1 MTMHCGDF
9 RGFAFATVSRTIF
22 LFGVM
27 VLATFTSSPI
37 SAQTSGPLSAYIAQ
51 CNSGDKAACS
61 KAGMILSD
69 PNDTNFDAFL
79 SLRYLQDACSAFDG
93 AACGRLALIYFDGAG
108 DVDKDWD
115 AASNFSQRG
124 CAEQDRDG
132 CEVAEAIFAD
142 SGSPYFDAEK
152 ALRYRN
158 INCGYG
164 RWQSCMHHARILYN
178 VGDYRNAE
186 QIAAHACGPGGEDR
200 QSICELAATLKSRR
214 LKMEQAAAAQ
224 RAQQQ
229 AARQADY
236 ANKRAIVTSFIQK
249 RDYDGAIYAAIY
261 NSRTVD
267 DAQYA
272 LTAAIN
278 AGAMSSIYID
288 NLHVLD
294 YWFPSGSLNRAVN
307 AEIARRS
314 RGNDCGIFNCTNTPG
329 ASSRR
334 WAAQNGNSRSSYRRP
349 SSSGSSAPTGGLS
362 SAAATQQVRQ
372 KYRYAHCTMNNNA
385 NRNVC

>member
-1 MTMHCGDF
+1 MPARPIRHFFGQVFILLLLAGLLMIP
-9 RGFAFATVSRTIF
+9 GFV
-22 LFGVM
+22 
-27 VLATFTSSPI
+27 SSPLGAQN
-37 SAQTSGPLSAYIAQ
+37 SAGSLNSYIAE
-51 CNSGDKAACS
+51 CSSGDRAACG
-61 KAGMILSD
+61 KAGMMLSD
-69 PNDTNFDAFL
+69 PQNRDFDAFL
-79 SLRYLQDACSAFDG
+79 SLRYLQEGCKDFDG
-93 AACGRLALIYFDGAG
+93 ASCGRLALIYFDGEG

-132 CEVAEAIFAD
+132 CDVAEAIFAD
-142 SGSPYFDAEK
+142 SSSPYFDAEK
-152 ALRYRN
+152 ALHYLDRN
-158 INCGYG
+158 C
-164 RWQSCMHHARILYN
+164 RWQSCMHQARILYN

-186 QIAAHACGPGGEDR
+186 QLAAHACGPGGEDR
-200 QSICELAATLKSRR
+200 KSICELAGTLKSRR
-214 LKMEQAAAAQ
+214 LKMEQAEADQ

-261 NSRTVD
+261 HSRTVD

-278 AGAMSSIYID
+278 AGAMGSIYID

-294 YWFPSGSLNRAVN
+294 YWFPSGNLNRVVN
-307 AEIARRS
+307 AEIASRS

-334 WAAQNGNSRSSYRRP
+334 WAAQNGGNTNSYRRP

-362 SAAATQQVRQ
+362 SGDARKQVRE

>member
-1 MTMHCGDF
+1 MIARFQQHFYRQACRSILFVGLMLIA
-9 RGFAFATVSRTIF
+9 GFA
-22 LFGVM
+22 
-27 VLATFTSSPI
+27 SSPI
-37 SAQTSGPLSAYIAQ
+37 RAQNSGGSLSAYIAQ

-69 PNDTNFDAFL
+69 PQNPAFDAFL
-79 SLRYLQDACSAFDG
+79 SLRYLQNACNALDG
-93 AACGRLALIYFDGAG
+93 AACGRLALIYFDGEG
-108 DVDKDWD
+108 DVDKDWS

-124 CAEQDRDG
+124 CAQQDRDG
-132 CEVAEAIFAD
+132 CDVAEAIFAD
-142 SGSPYFDAEK
+142 SSSPYFDAEK
-152 ALRYRN
+152 ALRYRT
-158 INCGYG
+158 INCGFG
-164 RWQSCMHHARILYN
+164 RWQSCMHQARILYN

-186 QIAAHACGPGGEDR
+186 QLAAHACGPAGEDR
-200 QSICELAATLKSRR
+200 KSICELAGTLKSRR
-214 LKMEQAAAAQ
+214 IKLEQAEAAQ

-229 AARQADY
+229 AARQAAY

-267 DAQYA
+267 DARYA

-278 AGAMSSIYID
+278 AGAMGSIYLD
-288 NLHVLD
+288 NLYVLD
-294 YWFPSGSLNRAVN
+294 YWFPSGNLNRIVN
-307 AEIARRS
+307 AEISGRS

-329 ASSRR
+329 ASSKR
-334 WAAQNGNSRSSYRRP
+334 WAAQNGGNTSSYRRP

-362 SAAATQQVRQ
+362 SADARKQVRE
-372 KYRYAHCTMNNNA
+372 KYRSAHCTMNNNA